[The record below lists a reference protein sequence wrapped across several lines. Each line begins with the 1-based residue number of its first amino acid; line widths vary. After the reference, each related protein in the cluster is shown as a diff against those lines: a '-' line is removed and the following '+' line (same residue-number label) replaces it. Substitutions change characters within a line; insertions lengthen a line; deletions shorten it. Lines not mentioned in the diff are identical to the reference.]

1 MRVLLPVLALI
12 SQVSAK
18 HDIKAE
24 LGEFNKLADSLRKQ
38 AKKIHDSG
46 DSMNHESEAA
56 MLRWKAKEDSSK
68 HAALL
73 AIDEN
78 DKQFDFLNGAIG
90 RMVHHV

>member
-1 MRVLLPVLALI
+1 MRALLALLVAI
-12 SQVSAK
+12 GQVCAK

-24 LGEFNKLADSLRKQ
+24 LGEFKKLAESLRQQ

-46 DSMNHESEAA
+46 ESMNHDSEAA
-56 MLRWKAKEDSSK
+56 LLRWNAKEESSK